1 MLMHMDITPY
11 VESLRHDLA
20 AAAEAGGEEARA
32 AAERLALALDPAVR
46 LALMDA
52 LSQAAAEITS
62 ELPAGSVDVRLK
74 GREPQF
80 VVDVPTMPIAAPT
93 PPAPP
98 APPAPGDAEAGD
110 GVEVE
115 EDDSIARIT
124 LRIPESLKYKAEEL
138 AAKSGHSLNSW
149 IVNAVR
155 TATRDRAVNVDV
167 DLSSIQHTVDQAMSA
182 AFPGRRG
189 GKKMTG
195 WV

>member
-20 AAAEAGGEEARA
+20 AAAEAGGDEARA

-62 ELPAGSVDVRLK
+62 ELPAGTVDVRLK

-80 VVDVPTMPIAAPT
+80 VVDVPTMPMAAPT

-98 APPAPGDAEAGD
+98 TPPSAGDQADAAPSGVREFKNDATAPGSVRLPRRR
-110 GVEVE
+110 VEVH
-115 EDDSIARIT
+115 
-124 LRIPESLKYKAEEL
+124 
-138 AAKSGHSLNSW
+138 G
-149 IVNAVR
+149 
-155 TATRDRAVNVDV
+155 
-167 DLSSIQHTVDQAMSA
+167 
-182 AFPGRRG
+182 
-189 GKKMTG
+189 
-195 WV
+195 

>member
-1 MLMHMDITPY
+1 MHMDITPY

-20 AAAEAGGEEARA
+20 AAAEAGGDEARA

-62 ELPAGSVDVRLK
+62 ELPAGSVDVRLR

-80 VVDVPTMPIAAPT
+80 VVDVPTAPMQPMAPQAPT
-93 PPAPP
+93 PPSAPT
-98 APPAPGDAEAGD
+98 AAEAD
-110 GVEVE
+110 VE
-115 EDDSIARIT
+115 EDDSVARIT
-124 LRIPESLKYKAEEL
+124 LRLPESVKYKAEEL

-149 IVNAVR
+149 IVNVVR
-155 TATRDRAVNVDV
+155 AATRDRGISVDI
-167 DLSSIQHTVDQAMSA
+167 DLSSLPFGEVPG
-182 AFPGRRG
+182 FPSGRSRG
-189 GKKMTG
+189 NKRMTG